1 MITRERAISTEI
13 SKLITTSSVSPSLPS
28 AFTWVRVRD
37 RVRVGVRV
45 GVRAWARARARIT
58 TRDRVGGRS

>member
-1 MITRERAISTEI
+1 MITRERASSTEI

-28 AFTWVRVRD
+28 AFTWV